1 MDALREI
8 FRPVP
13 PGVLLALLWACAAV
27 AVAWFVWNRVRALA
41 WLAKCRNLAL
51 ALLLGAMAAMGVYNG
66 FAKLPQN
73 HGIVALWNYGNEAMG
88 IVGEAQ
94 FHNAS
99 LAQFHNYTISQSDI
113 SNGWRVVYTADGAAL
128 TPPFEGVATNGD
140 WRLSGA
146 YDDSMRISPAGWAFP
161 WKGGTMSGITV
172 LSWCEFMPSVMTNYF
187 PAPFPDKVSLV
198 PECNWHLI
206 PSNSVPYEGDAALT
220 TNESVFWHGITTDN
234 SLVLTWQNATYARDA
249 NCPTNFQAELFA
261 NGSFEYRYDDRTV
274 GYSRVHPLDLD
285 FDGLPN
291 AIDPEPEIPLAT
303 TAWNQSEA
311 WAAVAFPSN
320 AAEIASAGGYA
331 AWVAQRTSDP
341 NRRLVGLNIALQGG
355 RWPVCVEVCGVP
367 VMADGNTELLY
378 AIDCGAQVPF
388 VLSDGGLDAVNVT
401 CFVGSPAPQTFTCSG
416 FQSLF
421 FPNEWNASDVTVHFE
436 SPFVGWIRRTAEVSV
451 DDQYLTHLYPGNIAQ
466 LTAVVTNCHANA
478 YLGCTWS
485 GGNGI
490 SFLDPHSLN
499 TIVSYTSTNFV
510 QWATNHVSLVTEYV
524 GGYAITNTTW
534 FTVGQNTEPTPNMTI
549 SCQEVF
555 FLNDADFLDGGACPT
570 NRPERIR
577 PVTLNLQAPYGTSGT
592 LTISAQGTANPVVC
606 YVENDVTNRI
616 TGTTVLPLA
625 VTDSFTRM
633 GVYTIYVSCPQTGT
647 GTLTATVSL
656 DGGGTL
662 SDTASFKCIE
672 PLRKLVTTEKDA
684 GRFINPSRL
693 VMGTNAVLQVGVNG
707 DFDATNVHWR
717 VVSGSADISPTNGF
731 TTTVVPTGTNEDV
744 VVEARFNGDEIQPSF
759 KLPVVM
765 PRTIPLKT
773 FIVKPPQDMRDNA
786 WLHSDVSDMLDTANE
801 IFTQVGIRFEMV
813 GVPQNIDATNNWIV
827 PMCNVTT
834 NIYGEV
840 SYSEYVT
847 SQMMTLLN
855 NYKTNDCVEVYF
867 VGGIVNPSVAAIT
880 TEFGVIIGRTDFKYV
895 LAHELGHTLGLK
907 DICHSVQVA
916 ANGTNTI
923 WSLGA
928 RLNPLDKHVFTD
940 HEHDWRRETGRGF
953 YENCDTIASTID
965 MLLMLGVESS
975 TSTNNVIGDIPSGK
989 VYGLSKIL
997 DKDHQNVGASG
1008 IEPSNEKVY
1017 SK

>member
-1 MDALREI
+1 MDALRDI
-8 FRPVP
+8 FRLVSPD
-13 PGVLLALLWACAAV
+13 VLLVLLGVCVAV

-51 ALLLGAMAAMGVYNG
+51 ALLLGAMAATGVYNG
-66 FAKLPQN
+66 FAK
-73 HGIVALWNYGNEAMG
+73 

-99 LAQFHNYTISQSDI
+99 LAQFNNFTISQSDI
-113 SNGWRVVYTADGAAL
+113 SNGWRVVYTTDGAAL

-146 YDDSMRISPAGWAFP
+146 YDDSMRINPAGWAFP
-161 WKGGTMSGITV
+161 WKNGTMSGITV
-172 LSWCEFMPSVMTNYF
+172 LSWCEFVPSVMANYF

-206 PSNSVPYEGDAALT
+206 PSNSVPYEGAAALT
-220 TNESVFWHGITTDN
+220 TNESVFWHGVTTDN
-234 SLVLTWQNATYARDA
+234 SLVLTWQNAAYARDA
-249 NCPTNFQAELFA
+249 SCPTNFQAELFT

-291 AIDPEPEIPLAT
+291 AIDPEPETPLAT

-331 AWVAQRTSDP
+331 AWVAQRASDP

-355 RWPVCVEVCGVP
+355 RWPVCVEVGGVP

-592 LTISAQGTANPVVC
+592 VTLSAQGTANPVVC

-616 TGTTVLPLA
+616 TGTTRLPLE

-744 VVEARFNGDEIQPSF
+744 VVEARFNGDEIQPKF
-759 KLPVVM
+759 VLPVVE
-765 PRTIPLKT
+765 PRTIPIKMV
-773 FIVKPPQDMRDNA
+773 IVDPIDNLEVA
-786 WLHSDVSDMLDTANE
+786 YCSGEMNASWFRSDIDKMLDEANE
-801 IFTQVGIRFEMV
+801 VFTQVGITFQLMSVTMLLESRFWRI
-813 GVPQNIDATNNWIV
+813 P
-827 PMCNVTT
+827 
-834 NIYGEV
+834 YGQQV
-840 SYSEYVT
+840 QDSRGMWTWQCPTQLLDLVINSYTAE
-847 SQMMTLLN
+847 
-855 NYKTNDCVEVYF
+855 DCIRVYF
-867 VGGIVNPSVAAIT
+867 IGEIISDFGAKAMTTPYGI
-880 TEFGVIIGRTDFKYV
+880 IIGKMATTRT
-895 LAHELGHTLGLK
+895 LAHELGHALGLDDCYAFRPLK
-907 DICHSVQVA
+907 NQDDIYVPHSDAPVDKMFF
-916 ANGTNTI
+916 NGVE
-923 WSLGA
+923 G
-928 RLNPLDKHVFTD
+928 
-940 HEHDWRRETGRGF
+940 DWGEESGRGF
-953 YENCDTIASTID
+953 YDVLDTRKKLMMKMLMHGSASKPDTR
-965 MLLMLGVESS
+965 S
-975 TSTNNVIGDIPSGK
+975 DIPTK
-989 VYGLSKIL
+989 YVLSLNRFAKTPSETFTSQVGEKAIK
-997 DKDHQNVGASG
+997 KDNS
-1008 IEPSNEKVY
+1008 EVY

>member
-1 MDALREI
+1 
-8 FRPVP
+8 
-13 PGVLLALLWACAAV
+13 
-27 AVAWFVWNRVRALA
+27 
-41 WLAKCRNLAL
+41 
-51 ALLLGAMAAMGVYNG
+51 
-66 FAKLPQN
+66 
-73 HGIVALWNYGNEAMG
+73 
-88 IVGEAQ
+88 
-94 FHNAS
+94 
-99 LAQFHNYTISQSDI
+99 
-113 SNGWRVVYTADGAAL
+113 
-128 TPPFEGVATNGD
+128 
-140 WRLSGA
+140 
-146 YDDSMRISPAGWAFP
+146 
-161 WKGGTMSGITV
+161 
-172 LSWCEFMPSVMTNYF
+172 
-187 PAPFPDKVSLV
+187 
-198 PECNWHLI
+198 
-206 PSNSVPYEGDAALT
+206 
-220 TNESVFWHGITTDN
+220 
-234 SLVLTWQNATYARDA
+234 
-249 NCPTNFQAELFA
+249 
-261 NGSFEYRYDDRTV
+261 
-274 GYSRVHPLDLD
+274 
-285 FDGLPN
+285 
-291 AIDPEPEIPLAT
+291 
-303 TAWNQSEA
+303 
-311 WAAVAFPSN
+311 
-320 AAEIASAGGYA
+320 
-331 AWVAQRTSDP
+331 
-341 NRRLVGLNIALQGG
+341 
-355 RWPVCVEVCGVP
+355 
-367 VMADGNTELLY
+367 
-378 AIDCGAQVPF
+378 
-388 VLSDGGLDAVNVT
+388 
-401 CFVGSPAPQTFTCSG
+401 
-416 FQSLF
+416 
-421 FPNEWNASDVTVHFE
+421 
-436 SPFVGWIRRTAEVSV
+436 
-451 DDQYLTHLYPGNIAQ
+451 
-466 LTAVVTNCHANA
+466 
-478 YLGCTWS
+478 
-485 GGNGI
+485 
-490 SFLDPHSLN
+490 
-499 TIVSYTSTNFV
+499 
-510 QWATNHVSLVTEYV
+510 
-524 GGYAITNTTW
+524 
-534 FTVGQNTEPTPNMTI
+534 VGQNTEPTPNLTI
-549 SCQEVF
+549 GCQEVF

-625 VTDSFTRM
+625 VTDPFTRM
-633 GVYTIYVSCPQTGT
+633 GVHTICVSCPQTGT

-707 DFDATNVHWR
+707 DFDATNVQWR
-717 VVSGSADISPTNGF
+717 VVSGSADISPMNGF

-907 DICHSVQVA
+907 DVCHSVQVA